1 MASVGEV
8 ETLKKRGPVSR
19 DMEATKRGDV
29 AIGYDRVGP
38 EDAETIV
45 FLERLGYSR
54 WMYNWQRQDFEERY
68 ELLVPDNRGTG
79 ASSEPEGPY
88 TIAEMAA
95 DLEAVLADAGVDQ
108 AHLVGAEMGGMI
120 ALQYALAYDRAVSLT
135 LMATHPGGP
144 DAKST
149 PESVRERLFD
159 PRPDIDEEARIRKR
173 LAPMLSDSYRDRYAE
188 TVDQIVEWR
197 AQSDASERARDWQA
211 AAIEDFDVSDRLEE
225 IELPTLVMSPTGDE
239 VVPPENG
246 ELLAE
251 RLPNAEL
258 LTFRNAPHL
267 FFIEEAIQVN
277 EHLAM
282 FLADV
287 ET

>member
-1 MASVGEV
+1 
-8 ETLKKRGPVSR
+8 
-19 DMEATKRGDV
+19 MEATKRGDV

-45 FLERLGYSR
+45 FLERLGFSR

-79 ASSEPEGPY
+79 TSSEPEGPY

-95 DLEAVLADAGVDQ
+95 DLEAVLADAGADT

-120 ALQYALAYDRAVSLT
+120 ALQYALEYDRAISLT

-144 DAKST
+144 DAEPT
-149 PESVRERLFD
+149 PQTVRERLFD
-159 PRPDIDEEARIRKR
+159 PRPDIDEEARIRKQLR
-173 LAPMLSDSYRDRYAE
+173 PMLSDSYLDRYSDI
-188 TVDQIVEWR
+188 VDQIVEWR
-197 AQSDASERARDWQA
+197 VQSDASERARDWQA

-246 ELLAE
+246 ELLAD

-287 ET
+287 EA

>member
-1 MASVGEV
+1 
-8 ETLKKRGPVSR
+8 
-19 DMEATKRGDV
+19 MEATKRGDV

-54 WMYNWQRQDFEERY
+54 WMWNWQRQDFEDSY

-79 ASSEPEGPY
+79 TSSEPDGPY

-95 DLEAVLADAGVDQ
+95 DLDAVLADAGADT

-120 ALQYALAYDRAVSLT
+120 ALQYALAYDRADSLT

-144 DAKST
+144 DATPT
-149 PESVRERLFD
+149 PESVREQLFD
-159 PRPDIDEEARIRKR
+159 APEGLDERERIRRR
-173 LAPMLSDSYRDRYAE
+173 LRPAFSDAYRERYPDV
-188 TVDQIVEWR
+188 VDQIAEWR
-197 AQSDASERARDWQA
+197 AQSDASEQARAWQA
-211 AAIEDFDVSDRLEE
+211 AAVDAFDVSDRLGE
-225 IELPTLVMSPTGDE
+225 IELPVLVMSPTGDRI
-239 VVPPENG
+239 VPPENG
-246 ELLAE
+246 ELLAD
-251 RLPNAEL
+251 RLPNADL

-277 EHLAM
+277 EHLAV
-282 FLADV
+282 FLEDV
-287 ET
+287 RT